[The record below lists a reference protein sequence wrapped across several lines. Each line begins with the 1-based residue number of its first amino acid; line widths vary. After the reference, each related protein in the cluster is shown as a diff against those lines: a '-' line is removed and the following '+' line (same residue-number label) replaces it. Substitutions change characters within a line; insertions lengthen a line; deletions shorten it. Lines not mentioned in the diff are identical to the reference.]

1 VPASRLCGGRKGL
14 TGSCLQAL
22 HNTHAPIEAPPRF
35 IAQYSHFADLKK
47 ETFSAMVSVVDE
59 SVRNVTEALK
69 AASMWDD
76 TLFVWTTDNGSPVQ
90 VGGSNHPLRGG
101 KGHNWEGGIRTPTF
115 VCGGA
120 VGPANRGKQLDGL
133 MHITDWYTTFAT
145 LAGVTSDLAD
155 ATAVS
160 LGLPEVESMDV
171 SGYIQG
177 TRKTSPRT
185 EIVHDHH
192 MFTQASAVNGTCGG
206 QDPFEIPGLPALG
219 ALRQG
224 CASSHRLEMLV
235 PR

>member
-1 VPASRLCGGRKGL
+1 
-14 TGSCLQAL
+14 
-22 HNTHAPIEAPPRF
+22 
-35 IAQYSHFADLKK
+35 
-47 ETFSAMVSVVDE
+47 MVSVVDE
-59 SVRNVTEALK
+59 SVRNVTHALK

-133 MHITDWYTTFAT
+133 MHITDWYTTFGT

-192 MFTQASAVNGTCGG
+192 MFTQDSAVNGTCGG

-224 CASSHRLEMLV
+224 CASRHRLAVLV